1 MLRSIERRPPRAFMR
16 QLRSGIIFCSAGRGA
31 AVTTMTE
38 MFGAPGATKCVGR
51 GARAHGVVG
60 ALSDDLEPLKG

>member
-1 MLRSIERRPPRAFMR
+1 
-16 QLRSGIIFCSAGRGA
+16 
-31 AVTTMTE
+31 MTE
-38 MFGAPGATKCVGR
+38 MFGTPGATKCVGR